1 MSDAI
6 CRFCGEDYPKRR
18 MELGYL
24 SCLDCGEK
32 FAEKEKAFKAK
43 CTAPAFNKGAYTYI
57 SSTEQV
63 KGIFKCGDYK

>member
-1 MSDAI
+1 MAIAI

-18 MELGYL
+18 LELGYL
-24 SCLDCGEK
+24 SCLECGEK

-43 CTAPAFNKGAYTYI
+43 CTAPAYNKGAYTYVA
-57 SSTEQV
+57 STDQV

>member
-32 FAEKEKAFKAK
+32 SAEKEKAFKAK

-57 SSTEQV
+57 SNTEQV

>member
-18 MELGYL
+18 RELGYL